1 MKLTRG
7 KVLELNHVLAN
18 TNFEMPISARFRY
31 TVSQNIKITKEEI
44 DAINEAFQAPE
55 EVNEYTAARQ
65 KIVAGAGISTD
76 EEYKSL
82 EEEARKALDENL
94 KALDE
99 QYAELLQEVRE
110 IEKERQE
117 FLQEEVDLDLK
128 TIKVDDMPDI
138 SEDNQYPHWQ
148 IWAVLETIVVDS

>member
-55 EVNEYTAARQ
+55 EVNEYTSARQ
-65 KIVAGAGISTD
+65 KIIADAGISTD

-82 EEEARKALDENL
+82 EEEYNSLKILMNILLLFPNWNSVHQQCHMPQLSDQSFRYVLQRKDQFLP
-94 KALDE
+94 
-99 QYAELLQEVRE
+99 YLL
-110 IEKERQE
+110 
-117 FLQEEVDLDLK
+117 
-128 TIKVDDMPDI
+128 P
-138 SEDNQYPHWQ
+138 
-148 IWAVLETIVVDS
+148 